1 MHKVHSLQL
10 SLTVT
15 FFLFFYRLWA
25 GRPFRYRT
33 ASPHLP
39 HQRLGQLCA
48 MPTPWTIHAA
58 HMGLLLAI
66 GTAVVWASLALESN
80 LKASARDMAQLARD
94 MKARD
99 EASARDMA
107 QLARDM
113 KARHKTQEM
122 DMESAEKMQI
132 ASVQQV
138 LKRIGGLEQRLQAAA
153 HPHANSAGPLSRS
166 TGSNGRVLDEPPRT
180 SGPFADRVD
189 CAGSKWADL
198 HTHFHLKG
206 YAYFYSCSLNQ
217 KNKGLVDR
225 LAAWVSKK
233 SGMSVY
239 QEVGGG
245 ALRVQ
250 DAWKHHAGVR
260 DAAGDPDT
268 LSLIACEA
276 TRHDEP
282 PTHITTPMS
291 PYPCHHT
298 LYPPWLLRT
307 QFISSHLPAPCEG

>member
-1 MHKVHSLQL
+1 
-10 SLTVT
+10 
-15 FFLFFYRLWA
+15 
-25 GRPFRYRT
+25 
-33 ASPHLP
+33 
-39 HQRLGQLCA
+39 
-48 MPTPWTIHAA
+48 
-58 HMGLLLAI
+58 
-66 GTAVVWASLALESN
+66 
-80 LKASARDMAQLARD
+80 
-94 MKARD
+94 
-99 EASARDMA
+99 
-107 QLARDM
+107 
-113 KARHKTQEM
+113 
-122 DMESAEKMQI
+122 MESAEKMQI

-138 LKRIGGLEQRLQAAA
+138 LKRIGELDQRLQAAA

-233 SGMSVY
+233 PGMSVY
-239 QEVGGG
+239 QQVGGE
-245 ALRVQ
+245 APRLQ

-276 TRHDEP
+276 TRHEP
-282 PTHITTPMS
+282 PTQITTSMS
-291 PYPCHHT
+291 LHHV
-298 LYPPWLLRT
+298 YPPPDC
-307 QFISSHLPAPCEG
+307 FGH